1 MLQADG
7 THRLRDARSFT
18 VDDGF
23 CSLRRDIAWSKTGA
37 TGRNDEV
44 EMLLIAPLAQRGLDL
59 LAFIGDDRARADDGL
74 VQLGDHRSNAF
85 AAGIDPGT
93 ACATIADSKNSN
105 CNHCLCLPACLI
117 HYGRD

>member
-7 THRLRDARSFT
+7 THRLRDGRSFT

-23 CSLRRDIAWSKTGA
+23 CILRRDIAWSKTGA

-44 EMLLIAPLAQRGLDL
+44 EMLLIAPLAQCGLDL
-59 LAFIGDDRARADDGL
+59 LAFIVDDRARADDSLG
-74 VQLGDHRSNAF
+74 QLGDHRSNVF

-93 ACATIADSKNSN
+93 AGTTTADIKNST
-105 CNHCLCLPACLI
+105 C
-117 HYGRD
+117 